1 MGMTW
6 RDRRKLSYLMHEF
19 DDIRLDVTVKEMS
32 APRIMKTVVRFF
44 EEGSELLYPAKSYF
58 VAIVYA
64 KLLEKHF
71 GVPFMDALNMDDL
84 LPDDKW
90 FLPYRKAKVIYDG
103 VLTGIPEDFLKL
115 PSTKKTTA
123 YFMQEF
129 LLEND
134 GG

>member
-32 APRIMKTVVRFF
+32 APHIMKTVVRFF

-90 FLPYRKAKVIYDG
+90 FLPYKKAKVIYDG
-103 VLTGIPEDFLKL
+103 VLAGIPEDFLKL